1 MLTIHT
7 DIGDTAVV
15 LIHEVTS
22 QQDSTQINN
31 TNLGFRS
38 RHKMIQNKLQ
48 SIDSLTVH
56 INIVDLFL
64 LIDVNT
70 DDIALDV
77 SE

>member
-15 LIHEVTS
+15 LIHKVTS
-22 QQDSTQINN
+22 QQYSTQINN
-31 TNLGFRS
+31 TNLSFRS

-48 SIDSLTVH
+48 PIDSLTVH
-56 INIVDLFL
+56 INIINLFL

-70 DDIALDV
+70 DNIALDV